1 MSRLASH
8 VTDVCDEQNTLV
20 QLCSP
25 ECTHVSGSLARN
37 LICWVFPFLNLPT
50 TTEERNAGKHQAQ
63 CASLAAATMME
74 AAVKARAATAVRAV
88 VTAVATWTAV
98 FVELWLPAAV
108 AVEVV
113 AMTEALLL
121 LPNALCTWNPS
132 SCKVDP
138 LPTAATTRQ

>member
-1 MSRLASH
+1 
-8 VTDVCDEQNTLV
+8 
-20 QLCSP
+20 
-25 ECTHVSGSLARN
+25 
-37 LICWVFPFLNLPT
+37 
-50 TTEERNAGKHQAQ
+50 
-63 CASLAAATMME
+63 MME